1 MSYLLEDFIDV
12 KIPNDCKL
20 CIFDL
25 DDTLKF
31 KYTGT
36 YSRDAKAIFLKIFK
50 IELLIMKK
58 ILIK

>member
-12 KIPNDCKL
+12 KIPKECKL

-31 KYTGT
+31 KYTNE
-36 YSRDAKAIFLKIFK
+36 YSYDAKAILK
-50 IELLIMKK
+50 
-58 ILIK
+58 